1 MVVMV
6 VVGAPTES
14 EAKLHHST
22 VESDDHLSASSCCT
36 AEAVI
41 IGAIHKLSQ
50 ATFAFSFQFL
60 SAFAFAITRSP
71 RGTTERHFR
80 SRSLSL
86 SPLFIWRL
94 PFFHSLSLFLVS
106 VCSPRCVVETA
117 PAGAIFFFFF
127 FVLAACLH
135 YQLQTP
141 LTILVWHQ
149 LAPDSVL
156 EVLLT

>member
-50 ATFAFSFQFL
+50 ATFAFSLQFL
-60 SAFAFAITRSP
+60 YAFAFAITRSP

-80 SRSLSL
+80 SRSLS
-86 SPLFIWRL
+86 R
-94 PFFHSLSLFLVS
+94 SLSLFSFGVCHFSILSLFFSS
-106 VCSPRCVVETA
+106 VCA
-117 PAGAIFFFFF
+117 PLG
-127 FVLAACLH
+127 VL
-135 YQLQTP
+135 
-141 LTILVWHQ
+141 
-149 LAPDSVL
+149 
-156 EVLLT
+156 